1 VTVGVTDP
9 PEPSGAPRGRVTSID
24 ALRGIV
30 MILMALDHVRDF
42 VHHEAMV
49 ASPTDLARTTPLLF
63 LTRWVT
69 HFCAT
74 VFIMTAGLGAWFW
87 WRRGRSRS
95 QLAGFLLTRGMWL
108 VLLELTVMRLAY
120 NFSVSLEYP
129 VFLLVL
135 WVLGA
140 CMIGLA
146 LLVWVPPRVM
156 MIAALATIALH
167 NLLDPNAA
175 RDLGGAAAVWNLLH
189 QAGAFRLGQ
198 LTVIV
203 GYPLLPWIAVMAL
216 GFASGPLFRLAP
228 AERQR
233 ILVTA
238 GAAATIG
245 FTALRAWNGY
255 GDPAPWQPQPSPVFT
270 ALSFLNT
277 TKYPPSLLFLL
288 MTLGPALLLLALF
301 ERRAP
306 PWLAPL
312 ATYGKVPLFYFVL
325 HLFAIHVL
333 AVIVCAARY
342 GAIHW
347 MFESPDL
354 ANFPITEPPGW
365 PLSLPLVYVIWI
377 GIVAAL
383 YPLCRWYAAIRTR
396 HAHPILSYL

>member
-1 VTVGVTDP
+1 LAALL
-9 PEPSGAPRGRVTSID
+9 PSGTCCI
-24 ALRGIV
+24 
-30 MILMALDHVRDF
+30 
-42 VHHEAMV
+42 
-49 ASPTDLARTTPLLF
+49 
-63 LTRWVT
+63 
-69 HFCAT
+69 
-74 VFIMTAGLGAWFW
+74 
-87 WRRGRSRS
+87 RR
-95 QLAGFLLTRGMWL
+95 
-108 VLLELTVMRLAY
+108 
-120 NFSVSLEYP
+120 
-129 VFLLVL
+129 
-135 WVLGA
+135 
-140 CMIGLA
+140 
-146 LLVWVPPRVM
+146 
-156 MIAALATIALH
+156 
-167 NLLDPNAA
+167 
-175 RDLGGAAAVWNLLH
+175 
-189 QAGAFRLGQ
+189 
-198 LTVIV
+198 

-288 MTLGPALLLLALF
+288 MTPGPALLLLALF

-306 PWLAPL
+306 ALLAPL